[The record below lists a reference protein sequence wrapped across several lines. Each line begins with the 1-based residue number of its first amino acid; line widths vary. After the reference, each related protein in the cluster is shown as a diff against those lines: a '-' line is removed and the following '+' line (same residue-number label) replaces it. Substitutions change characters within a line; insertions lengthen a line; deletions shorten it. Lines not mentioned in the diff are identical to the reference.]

1 MIQPI
6 RVNHNPKFNSYLAST
21 NIIKKMQPLPSSI
34 DVQLIVNDRKVP
46 FCLWMPE
53 MALNDSQTSVPLVL
67 VGHGGSG
74 HKKSQL
80 VLDIAQILVNEH
92 QIAVAAIDG
101 PVHGDRRETFN
112 DGPIVRQEFRDLWQT
127 GNSIE
132 TMIEDWQATINH
144 LLKQP
149 NIDASRIA
157 WYGISMGTAYGLP
170 LVAADTRIKAAALGM
185 WGTCRTP
192 NERLIEDAK
201 KITVPVLF
209 QTKREDEIFT
219 KEGQQHLYD
228 LIASEQKELRSYPG
242 GHTDP
247 KDQQLEDIVEFLNSQ
262 LK

>member
-1 MIQPI
+1 MHPI
-6 RVNHNPKFNSYLAST
+6 SSPLDFVLEVN
-21 NIIKKMQPLPSSI
+21 Q
-34 DVQLIVNDRKVP
+34 RKVP
-46 FCLWMPE
+46 FCLWVPQQPNTE
-53 MALNDSQTSVPLVL
+53 STKKFPLVL

-80 VLDIAQILVNEH
+80 VLDIANILVGQH

-101 PVHGDRRETFN
+101 PVHGERREVFN
-112 DGPIVRQEFRDLWQT
+112 DGPIVRQEFRDLWQS
-127 GNSIE
+127 GNSID
-132 TMIEDWQATINH
+132 TMLEDWQASIDH

-149 NIDASRIA
+149 NIDPNRIA

-170 LVAADTRIKAAALGM
+170 LVAADTRIKASALGM

-192 NERLIEDAK
+192 NERLIQDAK
-201 KITVPVLF
+201 KVTIPVLF
-209 QTKREDEIFT
+209 QTKQDDEIFT

-228 LIASEQKELRSYPG
+228 LIVSTQKELRSYPG

-247 KDQQLEDIVEFLNSQ
+247 TSNQLEDIVEFLTSQ

>member
-1 MIQPI
+1 MQSLPTPI
-6 RVNHNPKFNSYLAST
+6 DFQLQVN
-21 NIIKKMQPLPSSI
+21 Q
-34 DVQLIVNDRKVP
+34 RKVP
-46 FCLWMPE
+46 FCLWLP
-53 MALNDSQTSVPLVL
+53 NNSVNNGHSSIPLVL

-80 VLDIAQILVNEH
+80 VLDIAEILVSQH

-101 PVHGDRRETFN
+101 PVHGDRREVFN

-127 GNSIE
+127 GNSID
-132 TMIEDWQATINH
+132 TMIEDWQAAINH

-149 NIDASRIA
+149 NIDSSRIA

-170 LVAADTRIKAAALGM
+170 LVAADTRIKTAALGM

-192 NERLIEDAK
+192 NERLIEDAQ
-201 KITVPVLF
+201 KITIPVLF
-209 QTKREDEIFT
+209 QTKLDDEIFA
-219 KEGQQHLYD
+219 KDGQQQLFD
-228 LIASEQKELRSYPG
+228 LIASDDKEFRSYPG

-247 KDQQLEDIVEFLNSQ
+247 KTTQLDDIVAFLTSQ